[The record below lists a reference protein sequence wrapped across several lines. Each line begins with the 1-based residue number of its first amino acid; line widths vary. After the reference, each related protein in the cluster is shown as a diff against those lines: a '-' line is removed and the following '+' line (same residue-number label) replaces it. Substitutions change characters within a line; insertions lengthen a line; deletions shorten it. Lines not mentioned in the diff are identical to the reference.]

1 MTVHLDEPSVTSAQE
16 VSRVDTTE
24 ALLPGSVRK
33 FSYREIG
40 KRIFDLALCLLLL
53 PLIAPVVALF
63 AAMVAL
69 DGGNPFFLQQRVGR
83 DGRIFRCVKI
93 RSMVM
98 DAEARLQKLLRED
111 EAAAAEWAEHQKL
124 DNDPRITPL
133 GRFLRKSSL
142 DELPQLWNV
151 FRGEMSIVGPR
162 PVVPDELLRYG
173 KHAASYKR
181 VRPGVTGLWQ
191 ATGRNAL
198 SYDDRVQ
205 LDVRYER
212 EMTFALDLRL
222 IFLTG
227 FSVVNATGK

>member
-16 VSRVDTTE
+16 VSLADSTE
-24 ALLPGSVRK
+24 ALLPGATRT

-40 KRIFDLALCLLLL
+40 KRAFDLGLCLLLL
-53 PLIAPVVALF
+53 PLIAPIVAVL
-63 AAMVAL
+63 AAMVAT
-69 DGGNPFFLQQRVGR
+69 DGGNPFFLQRRVGR
-83 DGRIFRCVKI
+83 GGRTFRCVKI

-111 EAAAAEWAEHQKL
+111 PEAAAEWAEHQKL

-151 FRGEMSIVGPR
+151 IRGEMSIVGPR

-198 SYDDRVQ
+198 SYDERVQ

-212 EMTFALDLRL
+212 EVTLAMDLRL